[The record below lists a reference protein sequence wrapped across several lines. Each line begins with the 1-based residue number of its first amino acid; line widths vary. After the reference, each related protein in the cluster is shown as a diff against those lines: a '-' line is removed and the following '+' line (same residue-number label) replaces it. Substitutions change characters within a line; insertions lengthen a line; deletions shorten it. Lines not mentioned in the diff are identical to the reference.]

1 MMRRTTWLA
10 VGAVLGVVGY
20 RRLDRA
26 AKSFTG
32 QLAPVPLGR
41 HAASA
46 PEPGRSAAARSAG
59 LAMRSAAWLTRSVR
73 HSLSGQRRSRV
84 GLAAFVRDVRA
95 GIDEYLGPHE
105 AYIDRQDPR
114 SGNTLVGQ
122 RARKPVPVQGGALGR
137 GRTAAVRSDSDTTHE
152 TKDGC

>member
-26 AKSFTG
+26 TKSFTG
-32 QLAPVPLGR
+32 QLAPVSLGR

-59 LAMRSAAWLTRSVR
+59 LAMRSAAGLTRRVR
-73 HSLSGQRRSRV
+73 RSLSGQRRSRA
-84 GLAAFVRDVRA
+84 GLPAFVRDVRA
-95 GIDEYLGPHE
+95 GIDEYLDSHE
-105 AYIDRQDPR
+105 ANINRHYTR

-122 RARKPVPVQGGALGR
+122 RTASSAPVPGSALGR
-137 GRTAAVRSDSDTTHE
+137 GHAAAAGSDSDTTHE
-152 TKDGC
+152 TKDGR